1 VKILLLSCFES
12 QLYCFFFSFFLGFRR
27 PDHCLF
33 CLFCLFVWVSKTHP
47 ITGLSGWRTPD
58 EPLRTP
64 EPVPDRR
71 IGALPITR
79 LIFLTHR
86 FVESR
91 TLFFHTQRWL
101 FSSASDERYAKFAD
115 CLRRAGQ
122 LPQCTCKGGGTD
134 SITKSRGVEQFTE
147 HAVVLILRGR
157 IYQSWEVG
165 PHRCDIARKESDG
178 MN

>member
-1 VKILLLSCFES
+1 MGNCSFNVLPLHSNFADTELNNSKI
-12 QLYCFFFSFFLGFRR
+12 
-27 PDHCLF
+27 
-33 CLFCLFVWVSKTHP
+33 
-47 ITGLSGWRTPD
+47 
-58 EPLRTP
+58 
-64 EPVPDRR
+64 
-71 IGALPITR
+71 
-79 LIFLTHR
+79 
-86 FVESR
+86 
-91 TLFFHTQRWL
+91 
-101 FSSASDERYAKFAD
+101 RYAKFAD

-165 PHRCDIARKESDG
+165 PHRCDVARKESDG